1 LKTFVFP
8 FSPITKVHFPSQATR
23 QLSRLNLESDVALR
37 LAAHKFFTVKDL
49 YSRTLLDLVEVLD
62 LPYETVQSL
71 LQHVANK
78 VVPQPVTALD
88 LLKKSS
94 EAPSYLRT
102 LLPPLDTALL
112 GGLPAGSIC
121 EVVGPAGL
129 GKTQF
134 CLGMCIVGCLDRI
147 KDQGRVLFIDTERK
161 FSGERLAQIARER
174 FPESFSMP
182 NTVNSMMDRV
192 IVKSPESSNKLL
204 ELLENLESAII
215 DHSIK
220 LIIIDSIASL
230 ARADFGA
237 KDVMERQKLLGQQ
250 ASRLK
255 YLAESFRIPVL
266 VTNQVT
272 TVIGSGGN
280 VNGGAGGNST
290 TFLTAAL
297 GSMWAHAV
305 NTRLVMAAQQD
316 PTTAHQLRV
325 MTIAKSPAAPN
336 ISLAYKV
343 TVKGVEW
350 EKGVTPPPPQPG
362 SVLDMVIANYQ
373 AYESEGGAAA
383 FGR

>member
-1 LKTFVFP
+1 MFSSQQTKQL
-8 FSPITKVHFPSQATR
+8 FSPQAAR
-23 QLSRLNLESDVALR
+23 QLSRLNLDPDVASR
-37 LAAHKFFTVKDL
+37 LAAHNFFTVKDL

-62 LPYETVQSL
+62 LSYETVQSL
-71 LQHVANK
+71 LEHVANTI
-78 VVPQPVTALD
+78 VPHPVTALD

-94 EAPSYLRT
+94 ESPVYLRT
-102 LLPPLDTALL
+102 LLPPLDNALQ

-134 CLGMCIVGCLDRI
+134 CLGMCIVGCIDRLYAE
-147 KDQGRVLFIDTERK
+147 GRVLFIDTERK
-161 FSGERLAQIARER
+161 FSGERLLQIAKQR
-174 FPESFSMP
+174 FPESFP
-182 NTVNSMMDRV
+182 NENAANTMMERV
-192 IVKSPESSNKLL
+192 LVKKPESSAKLL
-204 ELLENLESAII
+204 ELLQNLESDII
-215 DHSIK
+215 DHGIK

-272 TVIGSGGN
+272 TAIGGG
-280 VNGGAGGNST
+280 GGGTSRQAGGT
-290 TFLTAAL
+290 LTAAL
-297 GSMWAHAV
+297 GPMWAHAV

-316 PTTAHQLRV
+316 TTTGNQLRV
-325 MTIAKSPAAPN
+325 MTIAKSPSAPN
-336 ISLAYKV
+336 ISLAYRV
-343 TVKGVEW
+343 TTGGVEW
-350 EKGVTPPPPQPG
+350 EQGVTPPPVQPG

-373 AYESEGGAAA
+373 AYESEGATA
-383 FGR
+383 F